1 MIIDFI
7 FCDTLIKYTLYSAP
21 VYNPTSY
28 IQLLFTDIISTFVT
42 SKVTTMNTRLKQFL
56 AAENISQSQ
65 FADTIKVVRAS
76 VSHVLAGRNKPGYDF
91 IKAIMT
97 AYPRLNMEW
106 LIVGKGKMYKS
117 GQDFNETAQSPVSA
131 QIRDSREDEFPQLF
145 DYDDTPGYDDD
156 LPPQEM
162 FQSPSEDISSYAQPS
177 AANAAQIEEVKAKIA
192 DPQRK
197 AIKVVIFFNDGTYQ
211 EM

>member
-1 MIIDFI
+1 
-7 FCDTLIKYTLYSAP
+7 
-21 VYNPTSY
+21 
-28 IQLLFTDIISTFVT
+28 
-42 SKVTTMNTRLKQFL
+42 MNTRLKQFL

-97 AYPRLNMEW
+97 AYPRLNIEW

-117 GQDFNETAQSPVSA
+117 AQDFNETAQSPVSA
-131 QIRDSREDEFPQLF
+131 HIRDSREDEFPQLF
-145 DYDDTPGYDDD
+145 DYDDTPGYEDDF
-156 LPPQEM
+156 PPQDVVLT
-162 FQSPSEDISSYAQPS
+162 PSEEMPSSQRQDAPNT
-177 AANAAQIEEVKAKIA
+177 AHIEHIKAKSE

>member
-1 MIIDFI
+1 
-7 FCDTLIKYTLYSAP
+7 
-21 VYNPTSY
+21 
-28 IQLLFTDIISTFVT
+28 
-42 SKVTTMNTRLKQFL
+42 MNTRLKQFL

-117 GQDFNETAQSPVSA
+117 EQDFNETAQSPVPT

-145 DYDDTPGYDDD
+145 AYDDTPEFDDT
-156 LPPQEM
+156 LPAQEM
-162 FQSPSEDISSYAQPS
+162 YQSP
-177 AANAAQIEEVKAKIA
+177 AAQMPEYPPHDIGNTAPAGPAKAQIA

-197 AIKVVIFFNDGTYQ
+197 AIKVVIFFSDGTYQ